1 MDDTGSTSLSALEYH
16 VLLALAS
23 GPLHGYAIAESVAG
37 DSGGA
42 LTPRPGSLYRVIARL
57 ISIGL
62 VADAPAPRNAEPHPG
77 LPRKYYAISPRG
89 RATMAAESR
98 RLKSAV
104 ALAEK
109 RLAAA
114 RGRP

>member
-1 MDDTGSTSLSALEYH
+1 MDDTNSTALSALEYH

-23 GPLHGYAIAESVAG
+23 GPLHGYAITDAIAR
-37 DSGGA
+37 DSDGA
-42 LTPRPGSLYRVIARL
+42 LTPRPGSLYRVVARL
-57 ISIGL
+57 ISNGL
-62 VADAPAPRNAEPHPG
+62 AADAPGPRDAEPHPG
-77 LPRKYYAISPRG
+77 LPRKYYAITARG

-109 RLAAA
+109 RLASA
-114 RGRP
+114 RGRS